1 MRTSL
6 RKVIWAEGVLLGQQH
21 FQQWDNYYQAKQQI
35 YNQSIAPLAW
45 GLIGL
50 QIDEEALLNSQFRI
64 KHCTAIYPNGWLI
77 NFNAAEDSILSCKL
91 SNNEKTSIYL
101 CVAINQ
107 NVSGITGYQKS
118 EQMPTWQADY
128 QIVRDAYDKNR
139 EREVLFG
146 KLNLQLLQE
155 HESREQFHYL
165 KIAEVLNNGENS
177 FQLITDFIP
186 PIVQIQASPALLD
199 MLTRLLEIISAKI
212 RVLNEHHHEQNHVRQ
227 ILNSAFVHL
236 QHIAKHPVAH
246 PEQLFI
252 ILSNLAAQLG
262 IFIDEFSL
270 SNLPSYQHEQLT
282 MVFGQLKKILNN
294 LLDAI
299 MPNKMASI
307 KLRRESDALYMVDS
321 IDSSLLNQADF
332 FIAVYFPA
340 DNTIWIDQFARQ
352 AKIGSHQLI
361 ESLITS
367 ALSGVKITHTQRPP
381 NKLSVKPG
389 FEYFY
394 LEQIGDFW
402 EQIKQN
408 KSLAIFVP
416 NNFIKATIELITV
429 EK

>member
-227 ILNSAFVHL
+227 ILNSA
-236 QHIAKHPVAH
+236 
-246 PEQLFI
+246 
-252 ILSNLAAQLG
+252 
-262 IFIDEFSL
+262 
-270 SNLPSYQHEQLT
+270 
-282 MVFGQLKKILNN
+282 
-294 LLDAI
+294 
-299 MPNKMASI
+299 
-307 KLRRESDALYMVDS
+307 ESDALYMVDS

-352 AKIGSHQLI
+352 AKIGSHQII
-361 ESLITS
+361 ESIITS

-402 EQIKQN
+402 EQIKQD